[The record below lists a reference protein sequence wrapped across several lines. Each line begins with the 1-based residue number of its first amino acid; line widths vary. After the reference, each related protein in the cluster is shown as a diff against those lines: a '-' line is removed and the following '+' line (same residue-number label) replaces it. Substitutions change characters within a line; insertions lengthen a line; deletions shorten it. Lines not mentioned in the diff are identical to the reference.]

1 VSDGFEVLRAEHRE
15 VGELFDRYQASPDDR
30 LAHTIFT
37 ELTLHTEA
45 EERALYPELRR
56 LVDGGDDMADE
67 AEAEHGAVKALIAR
81 AYDSPPPDLAP
92 LVQSVRNDVEAHV
105 RREEAETFPAMREAG
120 VDAAQLAERLQ
131 SAKRELEARG
141 THSA

>member
-15 VGELFDRYQASPDDR
+15 VTQLFDRYRQSPDDQ
-30 LAHTIFT
+30 LAHTIFDA
-37 ELTLHTEA
+37 LTLHTQA

-56 LVDGGDDMADE
+56 LVDGGDDLADE

-92 LVQSVRNDVEAHV
+92 LVQSIRSDVEGHV
-105 RREEAETFPAMREAG
+105 QREESEIFPEMREAG
-120 VDAAQLAERLQ
+120 VDAAQLAERLEN
-131 SAKRELEARG
+131 AKRELEARG
-141 THSA
+141 TSPA

>member
-15 VGELFDRYQASPDDR
+15 VTQLFDRYQQSPDDQ
-30 LAHTIFT
+30 LAHAIFNA
-37 ELTLHTEA
+37 LTLHTQA

-56 LVDGGDDMADE
+56 LVDGGDDLADE

-92 LVQSVRNDVEAHV
+92 LVQSIRSDVEGHV
-105 RREEAETFPAMREAG
+105 QREESEIFPEMREAG
-120 VDAAQLAERLQ
+120 VDAAQLAERLEN
-131 SAKRELEARG
+131 AKRELETRG
-141 THSA
+141 TSPA

>member
-1 VSDGFEVLRAEHRE
+1 VSDGFEVLQAEHRE
-15 VGELFDRYQASPDDR
+15 VAALFDRYEKSPDDH

-37 ELTLHTEA
+37 ELTLHTAA
-45 EERALYPELRR
+45 EEQALYPELRR

-92 LVQSVRNDVEAHV
+92 LVQAVQNDVEAHV
-105 RREEAETFPAMREAG
+105 RREESEIFPDMREAG
-120 VDAAQLAERLQ
+120 VDPAQLAQRLEH
-131 SAKRELEARG
+131 AKRELEARG
-141 THSA
+141 TTPA

>member
-15 VGELFDRYQASPDDR
+15 AAQLFDLYQTSPDDH
-30 LAHTIFT
+30 LARTIFT
-37 ELTLHTEA
+37 ELTLHTQA

-56 LVDGGDDMADE
+56 LVDGGDDLADE

-92 LVQSVRNDVEAHV
+92 LVQSLRTDVEAHV
-105 RREEAETFPAMREAG
+105 QREESELFPAMRESG
-120 VDAAQLAERLQ
+120 VDAALLAERLE

-141 THSA
+141 TRPT